1 MEQVYLIEI
10 FIDKITIFVTEE
22 DEKSATNKKV
32 IIKVR
37 FGPKFEFIIKE
48 GQLAVDDSKGDDVV
62 APDETGQRKWTR
74 TIRVGKSYLF
84 PSYPDT
90 LLMLLSKF
98 PLEIEAWTDDNTEV
112 NEFVG
117 VGTMYWQTD
126 FFHMLKETADICKV
140 HKPLAV
146 KETTPLMAECCCKQV
161 GDVTFILRV
170 SALGNSISTE
180 FQQPMKDP
188 DTFVFR
194 TDKAPS
200 VFQCRRIEGD
210 DPNFCMVGS
219 LYETTTLEDPDISK
233 NAETKIEICT
243 EQSSCGR
250 EANGNKVCEHTK
262 SVVSNKKTYPIDKIR
277 MGDIKGPCGN
287 TNCPLAHKVK
297 MYLRNLE
304 SYKREAGGL
313 GNKKDH
319 VTKKVCGAC
328 DCKDDRWHRESCPQM
343 QKGNDSQAGTDK
355 AECPGCSGSTNLG
368 DTCEERKRKL
378 FGTGATPKGSHT
390 QVNYV
395 LSSSTFPSHRE
406 AAKLRSDFIT
416 QNLAMD
422 TLCLPELKI
431 KSSCFC
437 SRGTVPNLEEVS
449 SSNNRSGSPDNDRR
463 RVNYVSAKQSVKDI
477 SEDDSKNYMNVYNCV
492 VVRDEKDCNC
502 NPPKPAPLCR
512 TFDCEC
518 ITKMTDAASRKAHRP
533 YCPQYK
539 HKSNCPVTMMN
550 EEEAM
555 KDEDEDE
562 AEPLPYGLPP
572 ISLGPCPVMGRP
584 CSVPDGFA
592 RMYKN
597 ALLPPLPPSYSDA
610 GKVCC
615 SKEYE
620 RVKKALQDY
629 MRYEKDH
636 DYRCVNKFNVD
647 TEKRCCDKEQH
658 LLSLM
663 GRECCGTHKLAI
675 QEKYKDEKQWQE
687 S

>member
-1 MEQVYLIEI
+1 MEQLYLIEM
-10 FIDKITIFVTEE
+10 FIDKVSIFVTEE
-22 DEKSATNKKV
+22 DENSAKNKKI
-32 IIKVR
+32 IIKLK
-37 FGPKFEFIIKE
+37 FGPKFEFIVKE
-48 GQLAVDDSKGDDVV
+48 GQMAINEGKEDDVIET
-62 APDETGQRKWTR
+62 DEHGRRKWSR
-74 TIRVGKSYLF
+74 RIRVGKSFLF

-98 PLEIEAWTDDNTEV
+98 PLEIEAWNDDDTEV
-112 NEFVG
+112 NIFVG
-117 VGTMYWQTD
+117 VGTMQWHTQ

-140 HKPLAV
+140 HEPLTI
-146 KETTPLMAECCCKQV
+146 KENTPLMAECCCKQA
-161 GDVTFILRV
+161 GEITFILRL
-170 SALGNSISTE
+170 SALGNSITTE

-188 DTFVFR
+188 EAFVFR

-200 VFQCRRIEGD
+200 MFQCKRIEGS

-219 LYETTTLEDPDISK
+219 LYETTTLEDPDTLK

-243 EQSSCGR
+243 ELSSCGR
-250 EANGNKVCEHTK
+250 KSNDNNVCEHTK
-262 SVVSNKKTYPIDKIR
+262 AEDESNKKSYPINKIR

-297 MYLRNLE
+297 MYIRNLE
-304 SYKREAGGL
+304 SYKREAGSIGHKT
-313 GNKKDH
+313 GN

-328 DCKDDRWHRESCPQM
+328 DCKDDRWHRETCPQM
-343 QKGNDSQAGTDK
+343 QERNNPQSGSGK
-355 AECPGCSGSTNLG
+355 AECPGCSGATNAG
-368 DTCEERKRKL
+368 DTCEDRKQKL
-378 FGTGATPKGSHT
+378 FGTGVTPKGSKT
-390 QVNYV
+390 QINYV
-395 LSSSTFPSHRE
+395 FSTPTFQSRKE
-406 AAKLRSDFIT
+406 AAKLRYDFII
-416 QNLAMD
+416 QNSTIDNYLM
-422 TLCLPELKI
+422 PEPNV
-431 KSSCFC
+431 SGNCFC
-437 SRGTVPNLEEVS
+437 SQSTVPNLEQVNS
-449 SSNNRSGSPDNDRR
+449 SENRSISPQRR
-463 RVNYVSAKQSVKDI
+463 AMNNAGGNRSEKNVNA
-477 SEDDSKNYMNVYNCV
+477 DDSKNYFDVYNCV

-502 NPPKPAPLCR
+502 NPPKPTPLCR

-518 ITKMTDAASRKAHRP
+518 ITEITEAASRKAHRP
-533 YCPQYK
+533 YCPMYK
-539 HKSNCPVTMMN
+539 HKSTCPVTMMH

-555 KDEDEDE
+555 KDEDEDDV
-562 AEPLPYGLPP
+562 EPLPYGLPP

-620 RVKKALQDY
+620 RIKKALQDY

-636 DYRCVNKFNVD
+636 DFRCVNKFNVD

-663 GRECCGTHKLAI
+663 GRECCGMHKLAI
-675 QEKYKDEKQWQE
+675 QEKYKEEKK
-687 S
+687 